1 MPAGPKPAADPSPLP
16 FECDPV
22 GVQRFATFCAESQS
36 VRRFLTSMQ
45 TSQRPS
51 TDSVHSQASE
61 TAGQTRPNLR

>member
-36 VRRFLTSMQ
+36 VDF
-45 TSQRPS
+45 
-51 TDSVHSQASE
+51 
-61 TAGQTRPNLR
+61 